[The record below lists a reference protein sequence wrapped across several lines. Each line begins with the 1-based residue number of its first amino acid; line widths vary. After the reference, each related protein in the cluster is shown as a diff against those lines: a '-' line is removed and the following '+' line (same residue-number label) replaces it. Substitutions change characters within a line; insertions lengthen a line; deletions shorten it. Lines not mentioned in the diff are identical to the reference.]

1 MMNHITVGH
10 EYTSGHETWTIPESR
25 FRSLVSS
32 FAART
37 KRHTSSKSQSDA
49 ASRCYEN
56 NQIIAT
62 AAQLN
67 LCSAQVNNRMISLE
81 PPHPRCVEIVTRVDD
96 ERDEFLKPI
105 AVCVSIRG

>member
-1 MMNHITVGH
+1 MMNNITAGR
-10 EYTSGHETWTIPESR
+10 EYTSGHETSTIPESR

-37 KRHTSSKSQSDA
+37 NATRP
-49 ASRCYEN
+49 SRKVMLPRRRYYEN

-81 PPHPRCVEIVTRVDD
+81 SRHPRCVEIVTRVDD